1 MLNKKF
7 VNYLKISIFLIAV
20 LLGQQ
25 AVAATCTST
34 SGGNW
39 TPSGSLTYQRDQAIG
54 TWGSN
59 KFGTS
64 SAYQFSCTGDTS
76 ADRDAYLTLTV
87 ASAPVAGY
95 TDVYP
100 TNISGVGVRY
110 NFAIN
115 SGSSSFCP
123 VQFDDHIIN
132 SARTYTCHIIHNTSP
147 GMSFGASIEFV
158 KIGNSISSGTITTM
172 PRVTVSYSLNGQ
184 SGTWN
189 LPVMWSGSA
198 NVNLTAVACSINTAN
213 ITVPLDDVL
222 PATFTSISTTAK
234 PKAFNVGLNCN
245 AGARVNMRMTGTQN
259 RDTSASGVLDLT
271 GAGNA
276 DVATGVGIQILYNGT
291 PVTLDNNMVLKTSTG
306 GQENFPFT
314 AQYYQTRSTV
324 TAGSAN
330 STATLNLTCQ

>member
-25 AVAATCTST
+25 AVAATCTSGG
-34 SGGNW
+34 GGNW
-39 TPSGSLTYQRDQAIG
+39 SASGSLTYQRDQAIG

-64 SAYQFSCTGDTS
+64 GAYQFSCTGDS
-76 ADRDAYLTLTV
+76 AADRDAYLTLTV

-95 TDVYP
+95 TDIYP
-100 TNISGVGVRY
+100 TNLSGVGVRY

-115 SGSSSFCP
+115 SGDASFCP
-123 VQFDDHIIN
+123 VQFDDHIA
-132 SARTYTCHIIHNTSP
+132 SSTRTYTCHIMHNTSP
-147 GMSFGASIEFV
+147 TMSFGASIEFV
-158 KIGNSISSGTITTM
+158 KIGSSISSGNITTM
-172 PRVTVSYSLNGQ
+172 PKVTVSYALNSQ

-189 LPVMWSGSA
+189 LPVMWNGSV
-198 NVNLTAVACSINTAN
+198 NVNLVAVACSINTAN

-222 PATFTSISTTAK
+222 SAGLTAVSTTAK
-234 PKAFNVGLNCN
+234 PKDFNVGLSCN

-259 RDTSASGVLDLT
+259 QDTSASGVLDLT
-271 GAGNA
+271 GAGSS
-276 DVATGVGIQILYNGT
+276 DVAKGVGIQILYNGT
-291 PVTLDNNMVLKTSTG
+291 PVALNNNMVLKTFAG
-306 GQENFPFT
+306 VQESFTFT
-314 AQYYQTRSTV
+314 AQYYQTKSTV

-330 STATLNLTCQ
+330 STATLNLTYQ